1 LSIFCIFEF
10 ELERNELMEK
20 IKKHL
25 FKIDTALLAKRI
37 VVRRFRENEGAKFQ
51 QLVQDNS
58 TMIHDILP
66 VTVEAC
72 RTKAGAEY
80 FIRKKMAAWLLNE
93 EYCFGIWD
101 NESAE
106 MIGFIEIIKIDWRI
120 PKGELAFFIDKDF
133 KEKGL
138 MTEAMKE
145 VIDFAFKQLKME
157 KLALRTAMDNYAAQR
172 LAKKCGF
179 YREGDLRNEF
189 RNASG
194 ALIDAMIFG
203 LPHLE

>member
-1 LSIFCIFEF
+1 MD
-10 ELERNELMEK
+10 LERNELMEK

-25 FKIDTALLAKRI
+25 FTIDTALLAKRI
-37 VVRRFRENEGAKFQ
+37 VVRRFRENEGVKFQ

-66 VTVEAC
+66 ITVEAC
-72 RTKAGAEY
+72 RTKVGAEH
-80 FIRKKMAAWLLNE
+80 FLRKKIAAWLLNE
-93 EYCFGIWD
+93 EYCFGVWD

-138 MTEAMKE
+138 MTEAMKV
-145 VIDFAFKQLKME
+145 VIDFAFNQLKME
-157 KLALRTAMDNYAAQR
+157 RLALRTAMDNYAAQR

-203 LPHLE
+203 LPHLD

>member
-1 LSIFCIFEF
+1 
-10 ELERNELMEK
+10 MKK

-37 VVRRFRENEGAKFQ
+37 VVRRFRENEGVKFQ

-72 RTKAGAEY
+72 QTKAGAEH
-80 FIRKKMAAWLLNE
+80 FLRKKIAAWLLNE
-93 EYCFGIWD
+93 AYCFGIWD

-106 MIGFIEIIKIDWRI
+106 MIGFIEIVNIDWRI

-138 MTEAMKE
+138 MTEAMKV
-145 VIDFAFKQLKME
+145 VIAFAFKQLKME
-157 KLALRTAMDNYAAQR
+157 RLALRTAMDNYAAQR